1 MSASHYSFVGVVE
14 EYGEDALHNA
24 RDLDDAHHPAGIWD
38 GADFEGY
45 RYMIN
50 FCNPA
55 RTVPDICVTRVRA
68 NARAC
73 WHGAG
78 YCPHVC
84 MQVVETEPTHTHI
97 SIDTHA
103 LCDRHRGIL

>member
-68 NARAC
+68 HARAC

-78 YCPHVC
+78 GCLCAC
-84 MQVVETEPTHTHI
+84 MQVVETEPMRTHV
-97 SIDTHA
+97 D
-103 LCDRHRGIL
+103 

>member
-24 RDLDDAHHPAGIWD
+24 RGLDDAHHPAGIWD

-68 NARAC
+68 HARVC
-73 WHGAG
+73 WRA
-78 YCPHVC
+78 YDPYRVRLRVLKSPC
-84 MQVVETEPTHTHI
+84 THM
-97 SIDTHA
+97 
-103 LCDRHRGIL
+103 HRLTRMRSVITTME